1 MDWLLG
7 HSRFFIP
14 VRYSICNNGLK
25 ILESKDLATLLD
37 IWRQAWNYFEP
48 HGHPVW
54 ADRATRF
61 MQHQGKL
68 LTLPGRNSTWQIDV
82 NIACL
87 NWGLFGS
94 FWYGFKAAVVNKHF
108 PLARRSWAI
117 ENAFDGIKEC
127 LRGEWV
133 HGAPAGMWFSRE
145 YGTGAHFLSL
155 HSKQRNY
162 LGKDLNRLP
171 IGLDTYMVPRKDL
184 FGASCKD
191 ILARRPPLP
200 SYVLIPPQQWSSNH
214 SGHDLLDW
222 PSLDYDFATAYS
234 MTLHENL
241 HFTDPE
247 AMCGWLRHLPRRL
260 QEGLCFPKSLVPE
273 ESSLGYDAIWG
284 ELVWGSG
291 PFKFAALC
299 QDSLSKSAFF
309 PRKARPY
316 CLLTPPWDVNWSNR
330 HW

>member
-1 MDWLLG
+1 MPLMASRSVSVVSGSMVPLLG
-7 HSRFFIP
+7 CGFHASM
-14 VRYSICNNGLK
+14 GL
-25 ILESKDLATLLD
+25 E
-37 IWRQAWNYFEP
+37 
-48 HGHPVW
+48 
-54 ADRATRF
+54 
-61 MQHQGKL
+61 
-68 LTLPGRNSTWQIDV
+68 LTF
-82 NIACL
+82 C
-87 NWGLFGS
+87 
-94 FWYGFKAAVVNKHF
+94 HF
-108 PLARRSWAI
+108 TASS
-117 ENAFDGIKEC
+117 GI
-127 LRGEWV
+127 
-133 HGAPAGMWFSRE
+133 
-145 YGTGAHFLSL
+145 
-155 HSKQRNY
+155 
-162 LGKDLNRLP
+162 
-171 IGLDTYMVPRKDL
+171 
-184 FGASCKD
+184 
-191 ILARRPPLP
+191 PLP